1 MANQYIYTNY
11 QQYSPNLVHATAIN
25 NTSPSANITY
35 ISPPGSSNNSLS
47 SSLTSSG
54 TQPSSASSMLSN
66 TLGGSSIGSS
76 GLAASIGSG
85 VGSSYSFHTPRLRY
99 YLSKSFD
106 IEDDLEFCPDIPE
119 TFHTSPTM
127 KKFNP
132 YTATT
137 FSPSQDLPSSSTTPG
152 VPSNTSPRIHTP
164 RIKKPLE
171 IINPQ
176 TKMRIGSPAIQNK

>member
-1 MANQYIYTNY
+1 M
-11 QQYSPNLVHATAIN
+11 VHATAIN

-47 SSLTSSG
+47 SSLTSAG
-54 TQPSSASSMLSN
+54 TQPSSASSMLGN
-66 TLGGSSIGSS
+66 SIGSS
-76 GLAASIGSG
+76 GSG
-85 VGSSYSFHTPRLRY
+85 VGSGSAAMSSYSFHTPRLRY

-119 TFHTSPTM
+119 TFHSSPTL

-152 VPSNTSPRIHTP
+152 VPTSTSPRIHTP